1 MGFTTTLLLTI
12 PNPFPKCSEISHRE
26 KPLESS
32 GTYIWSYLYRL
43 MWQNVLDICFG
54 Y

>member
-12 PNPFPKCSEISHRE
+12 PNSFPKCSEISHGE

-32 GTYIWSYLYRL
+32 ELI
-43 MWQNVLDICFG
+43 FG
-54 Y
+54 PIFIDLCDKMC